1 MDIPPPSPDRLPRNP
16 SKKHFNLKQLDPEK
30 RTKALEMIEA
40 GESMAEISREL
51 SIGKDTAIAIR
62 RQEEDKKGGLDIN
75 TWKKKTAA
83 TLSEVVNRGAQRLL
97 DGEIENIPAGQ
108 LPLAL
113 AILTDKVLALQDAP
127 AVIVEHRLRISH
139 DDINKM
145 LRGESEVID
154 IPSENNPQIGA

>member
-1 MDIPPPSPDRLPRNP
+1 
-16 SKKHFNLKQLDPEK
+16 
-30 RTKALEMIEA
+30 MIDA
-40 GESMAEISREL
+40 GETMAEISREL
-51 SIGKDTAIAIR
+51 GMGKDTAIAIR
-62 RQEEDKKGGLDIN
+62 RQEEDKRGGLDIN

-127 AVIVEHRLRISH
+127 AVIVEHRLRVSH
-139 DDINKM
+139 EDINKM
-145 LRGESEVID
+145 LLGQTEVID
-154 IPSENNPQIGA
+154 IPSQIEAKKDT

>member
-1 MDIPPPSPDRLPRNP
+1 MEIPDSSPDRLPTNP
-16 SKKHFNLKQLDPEK
+16 SKKHFNLKNLDPKK
-30 RTKALEMIEA
+30 REKALEMIEA
-40 GESMAEISREL
+40 GETMAEISREL

-62 RQEEDKKGGLDIN
+62 RQEEDKRGGLDIN

-127 AVIVEHRLRISH
+127 AVIVEHRLRVSH
-139 DDINKM
+139 EDINKM
-145 LRGESEVID
+145 LRGQTEVID
-154 IPSENNPQIGA
+154 IPTNEPPKIGP